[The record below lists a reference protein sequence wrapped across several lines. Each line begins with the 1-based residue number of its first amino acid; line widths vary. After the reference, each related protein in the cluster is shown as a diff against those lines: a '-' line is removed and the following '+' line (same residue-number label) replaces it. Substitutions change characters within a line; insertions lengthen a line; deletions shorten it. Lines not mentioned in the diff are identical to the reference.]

1 MSLEELSDK
10 KLLEAYRL
18 AQEENLE
25 EQFVELL
32 RKEIRKRNLS
42 VPGSLAGN

>member
-1 MSLEELSDK
+1 MALEELSDK
-10 KLLEAYRL
+10 KLLEAYHL

-32 RKEIRKRNLS
+32 MIEIRKRGLPVSNSLS
-42 VPGSLAGN
+42 SP